1 MFGLFKKKEAPKEP
15 PSQQRD
21 EWKEFAAPFLPEE
34 LSIVAVTDASGFGSV
49 KEPEQEL
56 WRVGIGLTAL
66 DGGGQPG
73 HPPGRGQPSL
83 SGRRH
88 PAELSPP
95 AGPA

>member
-21 EWKEFAAPFLPEE
+21 EWKEFATPFLPDE

-56 WRVGIGLTAL
+56 SASGSGLTLSSSSRRGCQRMAGGSSYWTCRSRAL
-66 DGGGQPG
+66 I
-73 HPPGRGQPSL
+73 RT
-83 SGRRH
+83 
-88 PAELSPP
+88 
-95 AGPA
+95 